1 MPKQRHKKLPRDFG
15 IAQRLRLSREA
26 AGLSQAALA
35 DAVNCSVTTIHFV
48 ETSFVKD
55 PHASL
60 IFDCA
65 RTLRVRADFLLGLTG
80 DSEPYAES

>member
-15 IAQRLRLSREA
+15 IARRLKESRIA

-35 DAVNCSVTTIHFV
+35 DAAHCSVTTIHFV
-48 ETSFVKD
+48 ETAFVKD

-65 RTLRVRADFLLGLTG
+65 RTLGVTTDWLLGMTR
-80 DSEPYAES
+80 EFNQ